1 MLKTVSSVANALG
14 ALNYQGTW
22 NASTNTP
29 TLASGVGTQG
39 DYYVVSV
46 SGATDLDGITNWG
59 VGDWAAFN
67 GSVWQRVE
75 GGADGNFVNLDVT
88 GTTTLNGA
96 TLATGDLEVS
106 AGGLSLDKSD
116 NAAVTVKR
124 GGTTVAMLGD
134 TGSGNAGD
142 LLLWNSSGGLTTN
155 ITGRAVDSYI
165 NSGGGLAIATT
176 TASGFKLRV
185 SGTAKIENDLTVTGD
200 VIIAT
205 SGNGIDFSATAGTGT
220 SELFDDYE
228 EGDWTPTLQA
238 TDGAFNSVTYDTLT
252 GGKYTKIGNVV
263 HIQCYMRTDALD
275 NTVGRSGDVVIEG
288 LPFASVTASTGINGH
303 SAFSVGITSAFAG
316 ENPSMSFVGGGG
328 QTGMQLMYQTAADGN
343 TSNLKPSD
351 LGTGV
356 NSNIVL
362 ISGTYTSA

>member
-22 NASTNTP
+22 NATTNTP

-46 SGATDLDGITNWG
+46 AGATDLDGITNWG

-88 GTTTLNGA
+88 NAATFNTVYASTSVAVGNPANYQATFYMPGANANYVQVANGVTGAGPLNGILYGLDA
-96 TLATGDLEVS
+96 SGNGVLNKHGAGDLI
-106 AGGLSLDKSD
+106 
-116 NAAVTVKR
+116 
-124 GGTTVAMLGD
+124 TTVAGIERLRILQAGTLD
-134 TGSGNAGD
+134 VSAANIAFDSG
-142 LLLWNSSGGLTTN
+142 
-155 ITGRAVDSYI
+155 Y
-165 NSGGGLAIATT
+165 
-176 TASGFKLRV
+176 
-185 SGTAKIENDLTVTGD
+185 
-200 VIIAT
+200 
-205 SGNGIDFSATAGTGT
+205 GIDFSATAGTGT
-220 SELFDDYE
+220 SELFSDYE

>member
-14 ALNYQGTW
+14 ALNYKGTW

-46 SGATDLDGITNWG
+46 DGTTNLDGITNWG

-116 NAAVTVKR
+116 NPAVTVKR
-124 GGTTVAMLGD
+124 GGTTIAMLGD

-155 ITGRAVDSYI
+155 ISGRAVDSYI
-165 NSGGGLAIATT
+165 NSGGGFAINNT
-176 TASGFKLRV
+176 TASGFKLKV
-185 SGTAKIENDLTVTGD
+185 GGTAKIENDLTVTGD
-200 VIIAT
+200 VIIGT
-205 SGNGIDFSATAGTGT
+205 SGKGIDFSATAGTGT
-220 SELFDDYE
+220 SELLDDYE
-228 EGDWTPTLQA
+228 EGTFTPVVA
-238 TDGAFNSVTYDTLT
+238 DAIT
-252 GGKYTKIGNVV
+252 GGNTGTAATADGSYTKIGRLVSITITLVN
-263 HIQCYMRTDALD
+263 IDTTGMTAGGNFTIRD
-275 NTVGRSGDVVIEG
+275 
-288 LPFASVTASTGINGH
+288 LPF
-303 SAFSVGITSAFAG
+303 TSL
-316 ENPSMSFVGGGG
+316 GG
-328 QTGMQLMYQTAADGN
+328 QTGRAEGSVRADLLTFSGSLTSTMEVSDSYIRLYETATGAADSILKVSAI
-343 TSNLKPSD
+343 TSGSSD
-351 LGTGV
+351 
-356 NSNIVL
+356 IF
-362 ISGTYTSA
+362 ISICYQAV

>member
-14 ALNYQGTW
+14 ALNYKGTW
-22 NASTNTP
+22 NATSNTP

-46 SGATDLDGITNWG
+46 AGTTDLNGITNWG

-88 GTTTLNGA
+88 GQSTTAALTVNTTDANHKISGGAGDIYTLYAGRSATDYYIGRDASGA
-96 TLATGDLEVS
+96 IL
-106 AGGLSLDKSD
+106 
-116 NAAVTVKR
+116 AVT
-124 GGTTVAMLGD
+124 GTA
-134 TGSGNAGD
+134 AP
-142 LLLWNSSGGLTTN
+142 LLLKTNNTTRLN
-155 ITGRAVDSYI
+155 ISTG
-165 NSGGGLAIATT
+165 
-176 TASGFKLRV
+176 
-185 SGTAKIENDLTVTGD
+185 GD
-200 VIIAT
+200 VAVSTGNLVMST
-205 SGNGIDFSATAGTGT
+205 SGSGIDFSATAGTGT
-220 SELFDDYE
+220 SELLSDYE